1 MKSIT
6 KILLIPALP
15 AAMFAA
21 TSCLNDEP
29 LIDWDEVK
37 DHYVIELADND
48 HAQAENN
55 MEQGDVAEFM
65 IIVNYTASYA
75 HEVTEDIHVTLGV
88 DLDTIQKINA
98 GLTASEQPFE
108 PFTAESYA
116 GLQTEVTIPAGCK
129 KDTVFLNVDLNEDFK
144 VGMAYI
150 LPIKIKGA
158 SDGYLISG
166 NFGHLELE
174 INMAEPQVG
183 LKVVSEDKDDPEPN
197 VRRNVRQGDEVIF
210 DIELSV
216 DYNVTIQE
224 PVTAGL
230 FIDPSRV
237 VILDASSDKDYEI
250 LSSEDISKY
259 FTVTP
264 DLAVNI
270 YPEKEGVE
278 DPEPTEVT
286 IEGGQKK
293 TSIQVKA
300 NTSIMEPG
308 KNYILPIEIDHVTEH
323 YAIGSG
329 NLIYLEVNMDE

>member
-108 PFTAESYA
+108 PFPAESYA

-129 KDTVFLNVDLNEDFK
+129 KDTLSAATSATLNW
-144 VGMAYI
+144 
-150 LPIKIKGA
+150 
-158 SDGYLISG
+158 
-166 NFGHLELE
+166 
-174 INMAEPQVG
+174 
-183 LKVVSEDKDDPEPN
+183 
-197 VRRNVRQGDEVIF
+197 R
-210 DIELSV
+210 
-216 DYNVTIQE
+216 
-224 PVTAGL
+224 
-230 FIDPSRV
+230 
-237 VILDASSDKDYEI
+237 
-250 LSSEDISKY
+250 
-259 FTVTP
+259 
-264 DLAVNI
+264 
-270 YPEKEGVE
+270 
-278 DPEPTEVT
+278 
-286 IEGGQKK
+286 
-293 TSIQVKA
+293 
-300 NTSIMEPG
+300 
-308 KNYILPIEIDHVTEH
+308 
-323 YAIGSG
+323 
-329 NLIYLEVNMDE
+329 